1 MSNHLVQLS
10 NKELESLRK
19 KRRLFKQDK
28 KISNS
33 NPFADSLADQIQYGS
48 VNPPTADYNSLQK
61 VSADY

>member
-1 MSNHLVQLS
+1 VKGQQLIEIQSSENDGDNVMNNHLVQLS

-33 NPFADSLADQIQYGS
+33 NPFADSLAD
-48 VNPPTADYNSLQK
+48 
-61 VSADY
+61 

>member
-1 MSNHLVQLS
+1 VKGQQLIEIQSSENDGDNVMSNHLVQLS

-33 NPFADSLADQIQYGS
+33 NPFADSLAD
-48 VNPPTADYNSLQK
+48 
-61 VSADY
+61 